1 MQKLLC
7 KLATCTQFD
16 KNWGEKPH
24 SYKYYRTKSVYREI
38 FQGLNN
44 QSVLINNGLYGP
56 KSKILN
62 TLVSKLHD
70 RFKMTQHLNLIL
82 TESKV
87 STCVKSADFKLK
99 T

>member
-38 FQGLNN
+38 F
-44 QSVLINNGLYGP
+44 
-56 KSKILN
+56 
-62 TLVSKLHD
+62 
-70 RFKMTQHLNLIL
+70 
-82 TESKV
+82 
-87 STCVKSADFKLK
+87 
-99 T
+99 